1 MRQRDWVLL
10 PSSLPHWPM
19 TSHWMATTNLVPCP
33 AGAWAGVQFPQ
44 VPLTWPDFLL
54 PLWICPEL
62 GIRLISK
69 SGLSVLASPRGYPLG
84 SCLDVQVLIWHWWA
98 PFGPKHVSLTPRP
111 SSGVLSGCTGVDLA
125 LMSPLWAQAC
135 EPHLEAILWGLVWM
149 CRCWFGIVE
158 PPSPAGSAL
167 LSSGCCLAPSPFL
180 PDKPG

>member
-98 PFGPKHVSLTPRP
+98 PFGPKHVSLTSRP
-111 SSGVLSGCTGVDLA
+111 SSGVLSGCAGVDLA
-125 LMSPLWAQAC
+125 LLSPLPRQG
-135 EPHLEAILWGLVWM
+135 PH
-149 CRCWFGIVE
+149 C
-158 PPSPAGSAL
+158 SAL
-167 LSSGCCLAPSPFL
+167 VAVWLPVPFELL